1 MRSNYLSPLICGFGA
16 SVLTV
21 IPGLKEIGCCLI
33 IPFASALSLYLFQK
47 ANNSTELV
55 SVKQAITFG
64 LLTGIF
70 YALFAAIFETLFTAL
85 FFTND
90 FVKSLPQVQETM
102 QSFASK
108 DILDSV
114 FNIYNKMAED
124 IQTKGFSFTYT
135 VYFFL
140 ATSFTGV
147 IFGLIGGL
155 VGMAFINKRNRN
167 ITN

>member
-1 MRSNYLSPLICGFGA
+1 MRSNYLSPIICGFGA

-33 IPFASALSLYLFQK
+33 IPFASALSLYLHQK
-47 ANNSTELV
+47 ANKSTELI
-55 SVKQAITFG
+55 SLKQALVFG

-70 YALFAAIFETLFTAL
+70 YAFFGTIFETLFTAL

-108 DILDSV
+108 DILYSV

-135 VYFFL
+135 VSFFL

-155 VGMAFINKRNRN
+155 VGMAFINKQNRN